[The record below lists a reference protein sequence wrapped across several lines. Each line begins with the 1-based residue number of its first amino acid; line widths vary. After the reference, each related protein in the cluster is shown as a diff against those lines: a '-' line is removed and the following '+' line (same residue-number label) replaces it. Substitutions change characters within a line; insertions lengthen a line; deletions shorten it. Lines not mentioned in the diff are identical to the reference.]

1 MVSFDNVGAW
11 VFSLIATF
19 TAIVSGYI
27 TESISIMIALMG
39 LDIATGILKG
49 FKYHRLKSA
58 IMHMGLLKK
67 AGSILAIVF
76 AILLDNLLNDSQP
89 VFQTLMVWL
98 VICHEGLSIKENLTA
113 LGVHIPT
120 QMVEK
125 FTQSIEESKKL
136 QKEKDIEK

>member
-1 MVSFDNVGAW
+1 MVSFDKVGAW
-11 VFSLIATF
+11 VFSMLATF
-19 TAIVSGYI
+19 TTMVSGYI
-27 TESISIMIALMG
+27 TESVTIMIALMG

-49 FKYHRLKSA
+49 LKHKRLKSA

-67 AGSILAIVF
+67 SGSILAIVF
-76 AILLDNLLNDSQP
+76 AVLLDILLNDSQP

-98 VICHEGLSIKENLTA
+98 VICHEGLSIKENLSA

-125 FTQSIEESKKL
+125 FTQSIEENKKL
-136 QKEKDIEK
+136 QKEKDIES